1 MSRQIS
7 VGSQSPLTHYGASSL
22 SSWQHSGCRTS
33 RRISNFGGR
42 TTLSLC
48 GDPKGGS
55 CGGGIQGVTR
65 RYSIQGVHV
74 DPKLLEPFHVGIS
87 PEIQKEKC
95 KEMEQ
100 MKSLNSKFVG
110 FIDKVQ
116 RLEQKNQLLGTKWA
130 FLQQQTKPPTES
142 LECMFEQY
150 IASLKKELEY
160 LQYEKEKLQSDSEST
175 KAQTTDWKCRYE
187 EIINQHVAAEKVII
201 ELRKDVDCIFSN
213 NAELERKVSLL
224 NKEIKFL
231 KCVYEKEKEQ
241 LDKQEQDLDVVVKMD
256 NSRIFDL
263 DNIVALVRKQYEE
276 IMERSKAEA
285 DKFYQ
290 NKYEEAQS
298 TKSSFEWDL
307 KNREQQISELITQ
320 VEKVQCE
327 IQSLQK
333 ENEELKK
340 TICEAAKGGEE
351 ASKEGQ
357 QKYADLVKALK
368 NGKDEL
374 ASLVRGYQEVL
385 NVKIVL
391 DIEIA
396 AYKCLLEGEE
406 ERIARDSSNSISI
419 LQRNKERNAMRRSEA
434 PVNANRLD
442 LKDPFPLRVK
452 PNVKVQNPLLSANG
466 PVVESKIAEGKID
479 RTPYD
484 SFTNDGK
491 EQLNLDLMDSAHVY
505 RPH

>member
-7 VGSQSPLTHYGASSL
+7 AGSQRNAPSPLTHCGASSS
-22 SSWQHSGCRTS
+22 SSWQHSGS
-33 RRISNFGGR
+33 RSSRKMSNFGGR

-48 GDPKGGS
+48 GDHKSGS

-74 DPKLLEPFHVGIS
+74 DPKLLEPFHIKIS
-87 PEIQKEKC
+87 PEIQKVKC

-116 RLEQKNQLLGTKWA
+116 CLEQKNQLLEIKWA
-130 FLQQQTKPPTES
+130 YLQQQTKPPTES
-142 LECMFEQY
+142 LQYLFEQY

-175 KAQTTDWKCRYE
+175 KAQTADCKCKYE
-187 EIINQHVAAEKVII
+187 EKVNQHVAAQKEII
-201 ELRKDVDCIFSN
+201 ALRKDVDCIFSN

-224 NKEIKFL
+224 AKEIKFL
-231 KCVYEKEKEQ
+231 KCVYK
-241 LDKQEQDLDVVVKMD
+241 
-256 NSRIFDL
+256 
-263 DNIVALVRKQYEE
+263 
-276 IMERSKAEA
+276 
-285 DKFYQ
+285 
-290 NKYEEAQS
+290 KYEEAQS
-298 TKSSFEWDL
+298 KRSRFEWDM
-307 KNREQQISELITQ
+307 KNREQQISELIEQ

-340 TICEAAKGGEE
+340 TICEATKGGEQ
-351 ASKEGQ
+351 ASVEGQ
-357 QKYADLVKALK
+357 QKYAELVKALQ

-374 ASLVRGYQEVL
+374 ASLVRDYQEVL

-406 ERIARDSSNSISI
+406 ESCDRFPM
-419 LQRNKERNAMRRSEA
+419 QFSEC
-434 PVNANRLD
+434 NETR
-442 LKDPFPLRVK
+442 KGT
-452 PNVKVQNPLLSANG
+452 Q
-466 PVVESKIAEGKID
+466 
-479 RTPYD
+479 
-484 SFTNDGK
+484 
-491 EQLNLDLMDSAHVY
+491 
-505 RPH
+505 